1 MTQVELQQKLDELI
15 AGWENECVEFKETN
29 DNYSTSD
36 IGKYFSALANE
47 ANLKTKESGWLVFG
61 VRNRDRSVVG
71 TTFRE
76 ERERLHATK
85 KQIAD
90 GTDPSTTFREI
101 HELTDRSG
109 SRVVM
114 LEVPPAPRGMPIGW
128 NGHYYARDHES
139 LAALSIAKLDEI
151 RAQTAGHDWSAGI
164 VASASL
170 ADLDPDAITKARDVF
185 RAHRTD
191 RFPDGVVDGWSDTTF
206 LENAKLTINGSI
218 TRAALLLLGKHTC
231 THFINPQVAEL
242 SWKLEGPEQAYEHFG
257 PPFLLTTSRLYQRI
271 RNITLKFL
279 PAGQLVPKEVPKY
292 DQKIVLE
299 ALHNCIAHQ
308 DYTRCERVL
317 VIERPDELIF
327 RNAGGFIEGTV
338 DDYVLRNRTP
348 TRYRNKFLAEAMV
361 NLRMM
366 DTLGYGI
373 REVMFKG
380 QAGNYRPL
388 PFYQNEGP
396 HEVEVHLPGRFID
409 ENYSRLLLANPDLQ
423 LADIIALDRIQKH
436 LTVPAHVL
444 KELRKRGWVEGH
456 KPNIHISAAVAST
469 TGQKASYIRTRKQ
482 DDDYYKKLVL
492 DFLEEW
498 VEGTPKDMRDLLL
511 PKLSDGLTDAQ
522 KRHKVRNLLTAMRK
536 EAQIVAVGVKQAAR
550 WRLPFGYGPAPAK
563 PPSQ

>member
-1 MTQVELQQKLDELI
+1 
-15 AGWENECVEFKETN
+15 
-29 DNYSTSD
+29 
-36 IGKYFSALANE
+36 
-47 ANLKTKESGWLVFG
+47 VFG
-61 VRNRDRSVVG
+61 VRNRDRTVVG
-71 TTFRE
+71 TSYRQDLERLQSIKQQIAEDTEPNTSFRE
-76 ERERLHATK
+76 VHV
-85 KQIAD
+85 
-90 GTDPSTTFREI
+90 
-101 HELTDRSG
+101 LTERSG
-109 SRVVM
+109 QRVV
-114 LEVPPAPRGMPIGW
+114 LFEIPAAPQGMPINW
-128 NGHYYARDHES
+128 KGHYHARNGES
-139 LAALSIAKLDEI
+139 LGALSITKQDDI
-151 RAQTAGHDWSAGI
+151 RAQSVGHDWSAGI
-164 VASASL
+164 VQGALLS
-170 ADLDPDAITKARDVF
+170 DLDPEAIAKAREVF
-185 RAHRTD
+185 KAHRTD
-191 RFPDGVVDGWSDTTF
+191 RFPDGVMDGWSDPVF
-206 LENAKLTINGSI
+206 LDNAKLTINGAI
-218 TRAALLLLGKHTC
+218 TRTALLLLGKHTC
-231 THFINPQVAEL
+231 THFINPQIAEL

-257 PPFLLTTSRLYQRI
+257 PPFLLTTSKLYQRI
-271 RNITLKFL
+271 RNITLRFL
-279 PAGQLVPKEVPKY
+279 PVGQMVPKEVPKY

-308 DYTRCERVL
+308 NYTKCERVL

-380 QAGNYRPL
+380 QAGSYRPL
-388 PFYQNEGP
+388 PFYEKEGP

-436 LTVPAHVL
+436 LPVPTPVL
-444 KELRKRGWVEGH
+444 QTLRKRGWIEGH

-482 DDDYYKKLVL
+482 NDDYYKKLVL
-492 DFLEEW
+492 DFLDEW

-536 EAQIVAVGVKQAAR
+536 EGQIVAVGVKQAAR

-563 PPSQ
+563 PQANES